1 MKNKHGKA
9 ETVKGKAEANKI
21 YNKTYD
27 RVYDWHMSS
36 YDPHA
41 GFEFPKPRWRHEEEA
56 NKIALEEADKGVR
69 NYYETK
75 NQYLNNI

>member
-9 ETVKGKAEANKI
+9 
-21 YNKTYD
+21 
-27 RVYDWHMSS
+27 
-36 YDPHA
+36 
-41 GFEFPKPRWRHEEEA
+41 EA